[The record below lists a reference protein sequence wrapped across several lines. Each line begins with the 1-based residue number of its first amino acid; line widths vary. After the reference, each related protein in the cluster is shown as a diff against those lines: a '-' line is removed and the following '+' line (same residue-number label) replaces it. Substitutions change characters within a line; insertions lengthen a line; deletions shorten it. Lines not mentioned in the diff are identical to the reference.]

1 MTESERIQLQSVAAG
16 TDPLPTLRAATSDWP
31 LERFNY
37 AKGLALRSN
46 PAAAVKLII
55 LRAER
60 LESIRLRDLKELTW
74 RRRIL
79 VVVASALIVAFLA
92 WLAF

>member
-16 TDPLPTLRAATSDWP
+16 TDPLPELRATTSNWP

-37 AKGLALRSN
+37 AKGLALRTN

-60 LESIRLRDLKELTW
+60 LESLRLRDLEELTW
-74 RRRIL
+74 RRRIA
-79 VVVASALIVAFLA
+79 VVVASAIIVGFLA
-92 WLAF
+92 WFAF

>member
-1 MTESERIQLQSVAAG
+1 MTEAERSQLHSVASGA
-16 TDPLPTLRAATSDWP
+16 DPLPALRAATSGWP

-37 AKGLALRSN
+37 AKGLALRTN

-60 LESIRLRDLKELTW
+60 LEKIRLRDLEALTW
-74 RRRIL
+74 RKRIA
-79 VVVASALIVAFLA
+79 VVVASALIVTALA

>member
-1 MTESERIQLQSVAAG
+1 MPALRI
-16 TDPLPTLRAATSDWP
+16 TTSNWP
-31 LERFNY
+31 IERFNY
-37 AKGLALRSN
+37 AKGLALRTN

-60 LESIRLRDLKELTW
+60 LESLRLRDLEELTW
-74 RRRIL
+74 RRRIAVVLLSAVL
-79 VVVASALIVAFLA
+79 VVLLA